1 MIVVLGSVNVKDGK
15 LSEALE
21 VAQAH
26 VARSRLEPG
35 CIEHGV
41 HLDSEN
47 KNKLVYVERWESM
60 DLLREHFAV
69 PESSVFAKAMM
80 ALSIEPPSIALY
92 SAEILAF
99 PAKSPD

>member
-1 MIVVLGSVNVKDGK
+1 MIIILGSVNVRDGK
-15 LSEALE
+15 LSKALE
-21 VAQAH
+21 ISQAH
-26 VARSRLEPG
+26 VDRSRLEPG

-47 KNKLVYVERWESM
+47 KNKLVFVERWESM
-60 DLLREHFAV
+60 DLLRAHFAV
-69 PESSVFAKAMM
+69 PESSAFAKAMA

-99 PAKSPD
+99 PGKSAA

>member
-41 HLDSEN
+41 NLDSEN
-47 KNKLVYVERWESM
+47 KNRLVFVERWESM

-69 PESSVFAKAMM
+69 PESRAFAKAMV
-80 ALSIEPPSIALY
+80 ALSIEPPGMALY
-92 SAEILAF
+92 SAEVLAF
-99 PAKSPD
+99 PSKSAA